1 MVWTLIIA
9 GCILFAVMLM
19 CILRAGRRE
28 DDLELQAKALTE
40 YRARKGGDKYETV

>member
-1 MVWTLIIA
+1 MVWVLIII
-9 GCILFAVMLM
+9 GYLLFAAMFM
-19 CILRAGRRE
+19 CILRAGRRD